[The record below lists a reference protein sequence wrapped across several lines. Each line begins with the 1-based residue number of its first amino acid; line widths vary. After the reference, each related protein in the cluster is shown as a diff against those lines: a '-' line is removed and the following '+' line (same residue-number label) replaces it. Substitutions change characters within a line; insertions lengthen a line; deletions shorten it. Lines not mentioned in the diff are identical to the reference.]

1 MSRRLTTLIAVSA
14 VLGGCDAAA
23 TPSPSATTPSTTATG
38 DATLIEPK
46 ASDDN
51 FQELPAGSYY
61 LDTPFP
67 VYLSFEVPDG
77 TTAFAYITAGTQIN
91 IASGPGGE
99 LSFELVDNVVA
110 DPCST
115 ELLDPPVGPTVDD
128 LVEALSSLDGFEA
141 TAATDVSIDGY
152 NGKQFTLTAPGPDEA
167 RCHDMVT
174 WHTTTRQNGIGQ
186 GEVAEVRIV
195 DVAGVRLLVSIA
207 YQASDSSADRSGLEG
222 ILDSIQLEP

>member
-1 MSRRLTTLIAVSA
+1 MRSLIAGLLFLVACSSP
-14 VLGGCDAAA
+14 
-23 TPSPSATTPSTTATG
+23 TPSASESAAPTTSASG
-38 DATLIEPK
+38 GATLIEPQ
-46 ASDDN
+46 ANLDN
-51 FQELPAGSYY
+51 SFHELPAGLYY
-61 LDTPFP
+61 VDTPFP
-67 VYLSFEVPDG
+67 VYLSVEVPDA
-77 TTAFAYITAGTQIN
+77 TAAWGYITAGTQIN
-91 IASGPGGE
+91 FVREDEPGE
-99 LSFELVDNVVA
+99 LSFEIVDNLVA
-110 DPCST
+110 DPCSD

-141 TAATDVSIDGY
+141 TAATDVFIDGY

-167 RCHDMVT
+167 RCHDMYT

-222 ILDSIQLEP
+222 ILNSAQLEP